1 MKGLACQARTEGE
14 IRKMVTMDVE
24 IKARQ
29 LVAQRRESGVR
40 RAIVDSLLMGERN
53 LLRLWR
59 LPAVFAS
66 VVIFPVV
73 FLSGFLLT
81 FERFMA
87 VQGVNY
93 VQYLLPI
100 ITLQAMF
107 FTAIGSAVT
116 LAMDMKT
123 GMLQRCRAMPISR
136 MAVLGGM
143 LIAYLVRALIATVLL
158 LAFAHVF
165 GFRIQ
170 TGVWSV
176 LGFIAL
182 TLLFTTTAIMGY
194 AVLALSLRRLDLVQ
208 SFTIVPYAPF
218 LLMSTG
224 FSPAENFPGWLQPI
238 VRVQPVSYTADALR
252 VLLNGG
258 ELLAPLLGSVIW
270 LIGLLLLFGFIAIR
284 LYRQVTP

>member
-1 MKGLACQARTEGE
+1 
-14 IRKMVTMDVE
+14 MDVRSR
-24 IKARQ
+24 AQQ
-29 LVAQRRESGVR
+29 LVAQRRESGVG
-40 RAIVDSLLMGERN
+40 RAIADSLLIGGRN
-53 LLRLWR
+53 LTRLRR
-59 LPAVFAS
+59 LPVVLVS
-66 VVIFPVV
+66 VVVFPVV

-81 FERFMA
+81 FERLMA
-87 VQGVNY
+87 AQGIHY
-93 VQYLLPI
+93 VQYLLPV

-116 LAMDMKT
+116 LATDMKT

-136 MAVLGGM
+136 VAVLGGL

-165 GFRIQ
+165 GFRVQ
-170 TGVWSV
+170 TGFWSV

-182 TLLFTTTAIMGY
+182 TLLFTTTAITGY
-194 AVLALSLRRLDLVQ
+194 AVMALRLRRLDLVQ

-218 LLMSTG
+218 LLLSTG

-238 VRVQPVSYTADALR
+238 VRVQPVSFTAEALR

-258 ELLAPLLGSVIW
+258 ELMAPLLGSVLW
-270 LIGLLLLFGFIAIR
+270 LIGLLLLFGTIAIQ